1 MADRRTIPGL
11 VPSALSPGRHRLLQG
26 GAPRPCPCPCPDQA
40 AHRCPLPMTAW
51 QMEHDAWQTGGRSQ
65 GLCHLP
71 FLICHAGPGPDR
83 RRPGLVRSANVASR
97 PALPGVALH
106 ISGRASLCHATPSFA
121 RNCDTKFRAVV
132 PRGTVQPGRLT
143 SGTGSPIQCHA
154 LQNSL
159 CGWPLIAW
167 PGWGQRPLTSLSNLA
182 FP

>member
-1 MADRRTIPGL
+1 MEMIRHKNVSSHSPGL
-11 VPSALSPGRHRLLQG
+11 SATPDFPQSSMVLLGGKSWSPGSRTHGQKDDR
-26 GAPRPCPCPCPDQA
+26 GAIRGDPYAVR
-40 AHRCPLPMTAW
+40 W
-51 QMEHDAWQTGGRSQ
+51 
-65 GLCHLP
+65 
-71 FLICHAGPGPDR
+71 FLAPKHIRNPGSAG
-83 RRPGLVRSANVASR
+83 A
-97 PALPGVALH
+97 
-106 ISGRASLCHATPSFA
+106 CHATPSFA

>member
-1 MADRRTIPGL
+1 MAHQPRVATRRDAATVLGEKRSLGDRVQAGKQGRSFVEDVAHD
-11 VPSALSPGRHRLLQG
+11 VPVARGAEELQG
-26 GAPRPCPCPCPDQA
+26 
-40 AHRCPLPMTAW
+40 
-51 QMEHDAWQTGGRSQ
+51 EQ
-65 GLCHLP
+65 GPH
-71 FLICHAGPGPDR
+71 GT
-83 RRPGLVRSANVASR
+83 VSR
-97 PALPGVALH
+97 
-106 ISGRASLCHATPSFA
+106 
-121 RNCDTKFRAVV
+121 DTKFRAVV